1 MPIAQLNVARFRR
14 PKDDPANA
22 DFMAALDH
30 VNAAAEAA
38 DGFVWRLVGEGNN
51 ATDIEIVRGDPDL
64 IVNLSVW
71 RDVPAL
77 EAFAYR
83 HADHRAVLARRGEW
97 FAPMEAGLAL
107 WEVPEGRVPSVA
119 EAMAK
124 LAQLAR
130 DGAGEA
136 VFSFKWW
143 RSNGGAQTAQ
153 ASVRNSTAR

>member
-22 DFMAALDH
+22 AFMAALDH
-30 VNAAAEAA
+30 VNAQAEAA

-51 ATDIEIVRGDPDL
+51 ATDVEIVRGDPDL

-83 HADHRAVLARRGEW
+83 QPDHRAVLARRAEW
-97 FAPMEAGLAL
+97 FAPMEPALAL
-107 WEVPEGRVPSVA
+107 WEVPEGHVPSVA

-124 LAQLAR
+124 LAELGR
-130 DGAGEA
+130 DGPGDR
-136 VFSFKWW
+136 VFTFKWW
-143 RSNGGAQTAQ
+143 RANRAGPIQ
-153 ASVRNSTAR
+153 R